1 MAKQE
6 EGAAVIDQA
15 VSFFMKKIFLSV
27 IGMYLGILAA
37 FSQGK
42 QEADSSAYRSRKL
55 NFEEANIVS
64 SYYSHD
70 GNNSA
75 VTGGIG
81 SEKLTDIANVI
92 DLKVSRYDRRNRKH
106 IFTGE
111 IGIDHY
117 TSASSDKIDPK
128 TISSASHA
136 DTRFYP
142 SFGWTMENEKKGRTV
157 GGGISYSSEFDYQSF
172 GVNVNFA
179 QKTRNKNGEFSAKL
193 QAYID
198 QVSLIYPIEL
208 RNGNSREDDDYATTG
223 RNTFNGGLSWSQ
235 VINKNLQILVDG
247 EVVYQQGYLGLPFH
261 RVYFDDNS
269 VHVENLPSTRLK
281 IPLGIRAN
289 YFIGDKFILRTWYRN
304 YHDDWGI
311 NSNAVQVET
320 VFKLNPF
327 LSITPFYRFYQQ
339 TAADYFAPYQAH
351 TFADVFYTSNYDL
364 SKFNSNFFGAG
375 VRIAPPE
382 GIFKLKHFNALEL
395 RYGHYQKTTGMNAN
409 IISMNLRFK

>member
-1 MAKQE
+1 MVAKLE
-6 EGAAVIDQA
+6 EDAAVIDQA
-15 VSFFMKKIFLSV
+15 LSFCMKKLFLSV
-27 IGMYLGILAA
+27 IGMYIGILAA
-37 FSQGK
+37 FSQR
-42 QEADSSAYRSRKL
+42 QDADSSTYRSRKL

-64 SYYSHD
+64 SYYSQD

-81 SEKLTDIANVI
+81 SEKLTDISNVI
-92 DLKVSRYDRRNRKH
+92 DLKLSLYDRRNRKH
-106 IFTGE
+106 SFTGD

-142 SFGWTMENEKKGRTV
+142 SFGWTMENERNGTTV
-157 GGGISYSSEFDYQSF
+157 GTGISYSSEFDYQSG

-179 QKTRNKNGEFSAKL
+179 QKTQNKNGEFAAKL

-198 QVSLIYPIEL
+198 QVSLIYPVEL
-208 RNGNSREDDDYATTG
+208 RNGSSRDDDDYATTG
-223 RNTFNGGLSWSQ
+223 RNTFSGGASWSQ
-235 VINKNLQILVDG
+235 IINKNLQVLLEG

-261 RVYFDDNS
+261 RVFFEDNS

-281 IPLGIRAN
+281 IPLGLRAN

-304 YHDDWGI
+304 YHDNWGI

-339 TAADYFAPYQAH
+339 SAANYFAPYQVH
-351 TFADVFYTSNYDL
+351 TAADEFYTSNYDL

-375 VRIAPPE
+375 FRIAPPE
-382 GIFKLKHFNALEL
+382 GVFKLKHLNSLEL
-395 RYGHYQKTTGMNAN
+395 RYGHYQKTTSMNAN
-409 IISMNLRFK
+409 IISINLRIK